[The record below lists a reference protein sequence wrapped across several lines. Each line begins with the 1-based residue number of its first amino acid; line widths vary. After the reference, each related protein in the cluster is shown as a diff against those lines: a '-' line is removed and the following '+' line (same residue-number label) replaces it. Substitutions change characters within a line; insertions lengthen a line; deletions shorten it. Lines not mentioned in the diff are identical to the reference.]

1 MQSFNNHQPHI
12 MKKCLFFLA
21 TFLLATTVFAQSE
34 KYLKAMEDRLTGFDS
49 VRSAEGLQDLA
60 NSFERIA
67 DAEKS
72 QWLPYYYAALA
83 NVNLGYNH
91 VFAAGSMGGNA
102 DKSDPLA
109 DKAQQLLDKAEA
121 LSKDNSEIYVV
132 RKMIASLRMMG
143 DVMNRY
149 MIYGPEAMA
158 ALTTAKRLDPENPR
172 VYMLE
177 GVDQFNTPE
186 QFGGSK
192 DEARRLLEEAE
203 KKFET
208 HKPAS
213 TIHPSWGRGTVS
225 YFLAQLK

>member
-1 MQSFNNHQPHI
+1 
-12 MKKCLFFLA
+12 MKKRFFFLA
-21 TFLLATTVFAQSE
+21 AIFLASTVFAQSE
-34 KYLKAMEDRLTGFDS
+34 KYLKTMEEKLTGFDS
-49 VRSAEGLQDLA
+49 VRSSEGLQELA

-72 QWLPYYYAALA
+72 QWLPYYYAALT

-102 DKSDPLA
+102 EKSDPLA

-132 RKMIASLRMMG
+132 RKMIATLRMMG

-149 MIYGPEAMA
+149 MLYGPEAIT
-158 ALTTAKRLDPENPR
+158 ALTIAKRLDPENPR

-192 DEARRLLEEAE
+192 DEAKRLLEEAE

-208 HKPAS
+208 YKPAS
-213 TIHPSWGRGTVS
+213 TIHPSWGRGTVN
-225 YFLAQLK
+225 YFLGQLKK